1 MSRTLPALLLP
12 GLLSMAIPAIAEVPP
27 LATGIVVAP
36 PDPLGDI
43 AARQRAEE
51 ARCQRDGGDAIV
63 VCGRRD
69 GEAGRRLP
77 LPIERDPGE
86 VGPRIGEAPTGS
98 DALSAERCI
107 RLCQSQVGVNLDM
120 VIKFAE
126 GIGRLL
132 EGDD

>member
-1 MSRTLPALLLP
+1 MFMAAALP
-12 GLLSMAIPAIAEVPP
+12 GAATAQTITADQALESYRDQFRPVADAGCPT
-27 LATGIVVAP
+27 ATGE
-36 PDPLGDI
+36 G
-43 AARQRAEE
+43 E
-51 ARCQRDGGDAIV
+51 IV

-120 VIKFAE
+120 VIKVAE